1 MRDDPIIDRSPNQKR
16 MRVDKMREELLH
28 LGYSVVTTA
37 WLHSVLSKL
46 TMKGERPELMEAAE

>member
-1 MRDDPIIDRSPNQKR
+1 MRNDPIIDRSLAQNR

-37 WLHSVLSKL
+37 WMHSVLSKL
-46 TMKGERPELMEAAE
+46 AIMGERPELMEASE